1 LNNNTPDNKV
11 IVGDG
16 WQLNNNT
23 PENKVI
29 VGDGWVAVEQ

>member
-1 LNNNTPDNKV
+1 MGGWQLNNNTPENKV

-29 VGDGWVAVEQ
+29 VWDG